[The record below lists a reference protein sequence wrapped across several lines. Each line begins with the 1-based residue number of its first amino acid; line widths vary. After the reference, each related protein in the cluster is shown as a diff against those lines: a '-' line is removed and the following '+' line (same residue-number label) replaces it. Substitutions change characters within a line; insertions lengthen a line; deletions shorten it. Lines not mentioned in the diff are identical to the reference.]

1 MRAPANHRQAFTL
14 VELLVVIAI
23 IGILI
28 ALLLPAVQSARE
40 AARRT
45 QCQNNVKQLALACHT
60 YHDVH
65 KFFPPSINYPKTEDP
80 AVSSKFGPNWI
91 ILALPFM
98 EQQALYG
105 SFNMA
110 QPISH
115 QSNLVPRGVRLAA
128 LACPTE
134 ASKHSTPFE
143 LAADGPGWAR
153 GNYAANACL
162 AFANKGFRNCV
173 GPGTMW
179 GNELYQGVMGANVSL
194 RIGDIGDGTSNT
206 IMLAEVRVGLSPADR
221 RGVWAMSAA
230 GSSSLWGH
238 GSDDAIGPNSCQT
251 DSDNLRGCGVI
262 AQQVGGAPVMQQECM
277 TCCTGCTAND
287 QATTRS
293 MHPGGVFVAMA
304 DASVRFISDYVEKG
318 NQWEILNFND
328 YLTWQRLNASNDG
341 LPLDS
346 GKY

>member
-1 MRAPANHRQAFTL
+1 MRAPANNRQAFTL

-60 YHDVH
+60 YHDQH

-80 AVSSKFGPNWI
+80 AVSTKFGPNWI

-105 SFNMA
+105 SFKMN

-115 QSNLVPRGVRLAA
+115 ADNLAPRGVRLPA

-134 ASKHSTPFE
+134 ASRHSTPFE
-143 LAADGPGWAR
+143 MAGDGGGWAR
-153 GNYAANACL
+153 GNYGANGCL
-162 AFANKGFRNCV
+162 AFANKTFRNCV

-194 RIGDIGDGTSNT
+194 RIGDIGDGSSNT
-206 IMLAEVRVGLSPADR
+206 IMLGELRVGVVSADR
-221 RGVWAMSAA
+221 RGTWAMSAA
-230 GSSSLWGH
+230 GASSLWGH
-238 GSDDAIGPNSCQT
+238 GSDDAIGPNNCLAA
-251 DSDNLRGCGVI
+251 SDNIRGCSTI
-262 AQQVGGAPVMQQECM
+262 ISQAGGDFVLQQECM
-277 TCCTGCTAND
+277 TCCPGCNND

-304 DASVRFISDYVEKG
+304 DSSVRFISDYVEKG
-318 NQWEILNFND
+318 NQWEITSFND

-341 LPLDS
+341 LPIDS

>member
-1 MRAPANHRQAFTL
+1 MRAPATKRHGFTL

-45 QCQNNVKQLALACHT
+45 QCMNNIKQLALACHT
-60 YHDVH
+60 YHDQN
-65 KFFPPSINYPKTEDP
+65 KFFPPSINYPGNEDP
-80 AVSSKFGPNWI
+80 ASSSKFGPNWV
-91 ILALPFM
+91 ILVLPFM

-105 SFNMA
+105 TFNFA

-115 QSNLVPRGVRLAA
+115 TTNQVARNVRLAPMV
-128 LACPTE
+128 CPTE
-134 ASKHSTPFE
+134 ASRHSTPFE
-143 LAADGPGWAR
+143 MAVDGGVWAR

-162 AFANKGFRNCV
+162 AFANKSFRNCV

-194 RIGDIGDGTSNT
+194 RIGDIGDGSSNT
-206 IMLAEVRVGLSPADR
+206 IMLGEVRVGIVPADR
-221 RGVWAMSAA
+221 RGTWAMSAA
-230 GSSSLWGH
+230 GASSLWGH
-238 GSDDAIGPNSCQT
+238 GSDDAIGPNNCLAA
-251 DSDNLRGCGVI
+251 SDNIRGCGQI
-262 AQQVGGAPVMQQECM
+262 ISQAGGESVLQQECM
-277 TCCTGCTAND
+277 TCCSGCNND

-304 DASVRFISDYVEKG
+304 DASGRFISDYVEKG

-341 LPLDS
+341 LPLDG